1 MSIRGVGIPGQIP
14 VTPRELGRSPEQSP
28 VSEKG
33 AASTQAEAPP
43 ASIGLAALAPAGADP
58 ALWSVLTADERAYFE
73 RVQALGPITYG
84 PNSSPAAPAARVG
97 GRIDL
102 KV

>member
-1 MSIRGVGIPGQIP
+1 MSIQGVGGPGGIP
-14 VTPRELGRSPEQSP
+14 VLPREPGASPEQER
-28 VSEKG
+28 VSEKPSSG
-33 AASTQAEAPP
+33 AMEAPP
-43 ASIGLAALAPAGADP
+43 ASLGLAALAPPGADP

>member
-1 MSIRGVGIPGQIP
+1 MSIRGVGAPG
-14 VTPRELGRSPEQSP
+14 QSP
-28 VSEKG
+28 VAPREPGRGLEQK
-33 AASTQAEAPP
+33 AVTDQAVRTDPPPPP
-43 ASIGLAALAPAGADP
+43 ATLGLAALAPPGADP

-73 RVQALGPITYG
+73 RVQAMGPITYG
-84 PNSSPAAPAARVG
+84 PNSSPAGAAPRVG

>member
-1 MSIRGVGIPGQIP
+1 MSISGVGGPGQIP
-14 VTPRELGRSPEQSP
+14 VSPRELGRGPE
-28 VSEKG
+28 EKS
-33 AASTQAEAPP
+33 APDQAVRTDPPPPP
-43 ASIGLAALAPAGADP
+43 ATLGLAALAPAGADP

-73 RVQALGPITYG
+73 RVQAMGPVTYG
-84 PNSSPAAPAARVG
+84 PNSSPASAAPRVG

>member
-1 MSIRGVGIPGQIP
+1 MSIHGVGGPAQIP
-14 VTPRELGRSPEQSP
+14 VQPREPGPSPEHDR
-28 VSEKG
+28 VSEH
-33 AASTQAEAPP
+33 ASTAEVEAPP
-43 ASIGLAALAPAGADP
+43 ASLGIAALAPPGTDP